1 MKPALGIYALVE
13 ITFDVTYVIGLV
25 DRRDTLRMRKD
36 IYDQYLCGVRHRYL
50 FSNIN
55 RDLWL
60 LRQRSS
66 LLDAMIQFFSKSIS
80 DGHLC
85 LL

>member
-36 IYDQYLCGVRHRYL
+36 IYDQYPCGVRHRYL
-50 FSNIN
+50 FANIN